1 VSFVLDS
8 SVTLAWC
15 FDDERTDATDAVLER
30 VVESGA
36 QAPSLWPLEIL
47 NALWMA
53 ERRGR
58 IDADRR
64 VRPAGFLRDLPVNLD
79 ADTASQA
86 WVATSRLAAR
96 YRLTLHDAAYLEL
109 AQRLRLP
116 LATLDAEL
124 RTATD
129 ALAIEMLGR

>member
-1 VSFVLDS
+1 MSLMLDS

-15 FDDERTDATDAVLER
+15 FDDERTDATDSVLER

-36 QAPSLWPLEIL
+36 EAPSLWPLETL
-47 NALWMA
+47 SALWMA

-64 VRPAGFLRDLPVNLD
+64 IRQAGFLRDLPVNLD

-86 WVATSRLAAR
+86 WVATSRLAA
-96 YRLTLHDAAYLEL
+96 A
-109 AQRLRLP
+109 
-116 LATLDAEL
+116 
-124 RTATD
+124 D
-129 ALAIEMLGR
+129 ALTIELLGR

>member
-1 VSFVLDS
+1 VSLVLDS
-8 SVTLAWC
+8 SVTYAGC
-15 FDDERTDATDAVLER
+15 FDDKRTDAADALLEQ
-30 VVESGA
+30 VVEAGA

-64 VRPAGFLRDLPVNLD
+64 LRLAAFLLGLPVNLD

-96 YRLTLHDAAYLEL
+96 YRLTIHDAAHLEL
-109 AQRLRLP
+109 AQRQKLP
-116 LATLDAEL
+116 LATLDTDL
-124 RTATD
+124 RPAAD
-129 ALAIEMLGR
+129 ALSDELLGG

>member
-1 VSFVLDS
+1 MSLVLDS

-36 QAPSLWPLEIL
+36 EAPSLWPLEIL
-47 NALWMA
+47 NALSMA

-64 VRPAGFLRDLPVNLD
+64 LRLAAFLRDLPINLD
-79 ADTASQA
+79 PDTASQA
-86 WVATSRLAAR
+86 WAETSRLAAR
-96 YRLTLHDAAYLEL
+96 YRLTLYDAAYLEL
-109 AQRLRLP
+109 ARRLKLP
-116 LATLDAEL
+116 LATLDADLRAAAEALSIEL
-124 RTATD
+124 
-129 ALAIEMLGR
+129 LGR

>member
-1 VSFVLDS
+1 VSFVLDR

-15 FDDERTDATDAVLER
+15 FDDERTDATDALLEQ
-30 VVESGA
+30 VVEAGA
-36 QAPSLWPLEIL
+36 EAPSLWPLEIL

-64 VRPAGFLRDLPVNLD
+64 LRLAGLLHDLPVNLD

-96 YRLTLHDAAYLEL
+96 RRLTIYDAAYLEL
-109 AQRLRLP
+109 AQRLKLP
-116 LATLDAEL
+116 LATLDVDL
-124 RTATD
+124 RA
-129 ALAIEMLGR
+129 AAGMLGIELLGR